1 MVKNPPANAGDV
13 GLIPG
18 SGKAPGEEMA
28 TYSSLLA
35 WEISWT
41 EEPGGLH
48 GGCKRVGHNFVTKQ
62 QQHVDQSWYMVSY

>member
-41 EEPGGLH
+41 EEPGGLKDL
-48 GGCKRVGHNFVTKQ
+48 GLQKSRT
-62 QQHVDQSWYMVSY
+62 